1 MVMAGKNVGVTERWV
16 RLMGGG
22 LLILVGLTAGGWIRW
37 LGMAIGLALV
47 LTAAIRH

>member
-1 MVMAGKNVGVTERWV
+1 MKTWKNIGAAEGWV
-16 RLMGGG
+16 RLTGGA